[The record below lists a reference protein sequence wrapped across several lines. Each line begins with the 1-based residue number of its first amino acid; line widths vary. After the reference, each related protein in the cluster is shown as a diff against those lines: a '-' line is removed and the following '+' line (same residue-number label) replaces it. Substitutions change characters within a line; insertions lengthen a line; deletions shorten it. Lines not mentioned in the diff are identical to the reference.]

1 MNHAAGAYQR
11 AVCKRIRCRRKVRKE
26 ARAHLQ
32 TAMALFLDE
41 HPEATAADLY
51 DAFGTPDELAA
62 TMQAELPP
70 EEVTVWKR
78 EQRIWKIIVCV
89 FVLLVIW
96 IVFHIGYFQL
106 HPIYTKDEVI
116 IYAEQE
122 VPDVS
127 SAEEFEALSSTES
140 GQF

>member
-1 MNHAAGAYQR
+1 MNTAVRAYQQ
-11 AVCKRIRCRRKVRKE
+11 AVSKRIRCRRKVRKE
-26 ARAHLQ
+26 AHAHLQ
-32 TAMALFLDE
+32 TAMALFLNE

-70 EEVTVWKR
+70 EEVTAWKR
-78 EQRIWKIIVCV
+78 EQRIWKMIVCV
-89 FVLLVIW
+89 FVLLVLLV
-96 IVFHIGYFQL
+96 VFHIGYFQL

-122 VPDVS
+122 APEVA
-127 SAEEFEALSSTES
+127 SAEESEALSSTES
-140 GQF
+140 A